1 MSTAAPTP
9 AARRRKIPV
18 ILQGEISECGLA
30 CLAMVAAAWG
40 LRADLAAFRS
50 RVAAVPRG
58 LSLRTLM
65 HLAAGIGLAARPVRI
80 GLQRLGELKLPAL
93 LHWNMDHFVVLERVR
108 GDLAWIV
115 DPARGRM
122 RVPLQ
127 SISSNFTGIA
137 IEFTPTD
144 SFRAG
149 VLRLSRS
156 FRRAWLDDRGLRAA
170 AFRALWL
177 TLVLQVAIIALPFA
191 YRSVIDRAG
200 GKGLSDPHLLWIAG
214 GIALMILVQ
223 AGSAWTRGLVVTRLG
238 NIFVH
243 RVSTHI
249 VARLFSLPVAFFQR
263 QMLGDV
269 LSRVRSVDTVRRF
282 LTDQAAPLVIDLAV
296 GSVTAALMIGFCP
309 HLAMIVIA
317 GLTAEMAIRVASM
330 RRQRELSENLLAAEG
345 KELSRLLES
354 MRAIQTIKLAAREA
368 QRFAVWENELVGV
381 LNAGTQLNRQ
391 RTTVTAMTST
401 ISALEWAAVLAV
413 GVLGVGF
420 PSVTTG
426 VLFGFLAYRGV
437 FRERLSTVVDSLWSL
452 QTVSVHLRRLDDL
465 MLAEAEPQADGILP
479 PEGPG
484 HLRLE
489 NVTFRYSPT
498 EPAVLDN
505 VSLEIPAGACVG
517 IVGPS
522 GSGKSTLI
530 KLILGLETPQ
540 QGAILLDG
548 VPIENVQRDV
558 WRERFGTVM
567 QDDTLLAGSINE
579 NIAFFD
585 PQIDMDQVRAAAR
598 AAAVHDEIDAM
609 PMEYGTLVGDMG
621 VQVSG
626 GQRQRILIARAL
638 YRDPRII
645 LFDEGTANLD
655 ADSER
660 KIAEVLGNLALTR
673 IVVAHRSHLL
683 EVSDI
688 IYEIRDGR
696 VYRLPRPNPRFGPGA
711 DEDAFSPADATPGEG
726 GRQEPC
732 VQPV

>member
-1 MSTAAPTP
+1 MSTVSTRSSASP
-9 AARRRKIPV
+9 RCVPV

-40 LRADLAAFRS
+40 LKADLAALRARLAS
-50 RVAAVPRG
+50 TPRG
-58 LSLRTLM
+58 LSLRMLVN
-65 HLAAGIGLAARPVRI
+65 LAARIGLAARPVRI
-80 GLQRLGELKLPAL
+80 GLQRLGELKVPAL

-108 GDLAWIV
+108 RNVAWIA
-115 DPARGRM
+115 DPAQGRKRM
-122 RVPLQ
+122 ALDAMSP
-127 SISSNFTGIA
+127 NFTGIA
-137 IEFTPTD
+137 VEFTPTHA
-144 SFRAG
+144 FQPG

-170 AFRALWL
+170 VVRALWL
-177 TLVLQVAIIALPFA
+177 TLVLQLTIIALPFA
-191 YRSVIDRAG
+191 YRTVIDGTGGSTLADPRLIWIGAG
-200 GKGLSDPHLLWIAG
+200 IG
-214 GIALMILVQ
+214 LMILVQ

-243 RVSTHI
+243 RVSANI

-269 LSRVRSVDTVRRF
+269 LSRVRSVDAIRRF
-282 LTDQAAPLVIDLAV
+282 LTDQAAPLVVDVAV
-296 GSVTAALMIGFCP
+296 GMVTAVLMIGFSP
-309 HLAMIVIA
+309 HLAVIVIA
-317 GLTAEMAIRVASM
+317 GLAIEIAVRFSGM
-330 RRQRELSENLLAAEG
+330 RKQRELTETLLEAEG
-345 KELSRLLES
+345 KELSQLLES

-368 QRFAVWENELVGV
+368 QRFAGWENELVRV
-381 LNAGTQLNRQ
+381 LNAGTHLSRQ
-391 RTTVTAMTST
+391 RNTVSSLTSA

-420 PSVTTG
+420 RPVTTG

-437 FRERLSTVVDSLWSL
+437 FRERLSTVVENLWSL
-452 QTVSVHLRRLDDL
+452 QMVSVHLRRLDDL
-465 MLAEAEPQADGILP
+465 MLAEAEPQANGALP
-479 PEGPG
+479 VGGPG
-484 HLRLE
+484 NLKLE

-498 EPAVLDN
+498 EPPVLDN

-540 QGAILLDG
+540 QGTILLDG
-548 VPIENVQRDV
+548 VPIETVHRQL

-567 QDDTLLAGSINE
+567 QDDTLLAGSINQ

-585 PQIDMDQVRAAAR
+585 SRIDMDRVRAAAQ

-638 YRDPRII
+638 YREPQII

-655 ADSER
+655 AESER
-660 KIAEVLGNLALTR
+660 KIATVLGNLALTR

-683 EVSDI
+683 AASNV

-696 VYRLPRPNPRFGPGA
+696 VTRLPDPNARVA
-711 DEDAFSPADATPGEG
+711 SSVDEEAYASCEAISGSKM
-726 GRQEPC
+726 
-732 VQPV
+732 VN

>member
-1 MSTAAPTP
+1 MSTASTSSAAP
-9 AARRRKIPV
+9 RGRVPV
-18 ILQGEISECGLA
+18 VMQGEISECGLA
-30 CLAMVAAAWG
+30 CLAMIAAAWG
-40 LRADLAAFRS
+40 LKADLAALRS
-50 RVAAVPRG
+50 RLASTPRG
-58 LSLRTLM
+58 ISLRVLVN
-65 HLAAGIGLAARPVRI
+65 LAATVGLAARPVRI
-80 GLQRLGELKLPAL
+80 GLQRLGELKMPAL

-108 GDLAWIV
+108 GSVAWIV
-115 DPARGRM
+115 DPAQGRR
-122 RVPLQ
+122 RVSLE
-127 SISSNFTGIA
+127 SISPNFTGIA
-137 IEFTPTD
+137 VEFTPTD
-144 SFRAG
+144 GFQPG

-156 FRRAWLDDRGLRAA
+156 FRRAWVDDRGLRAS

-177 TLVLQVAIIALPFA
+177 TLVLQLTIIALPFA

-200 GKGLSDPHLLWIAG
+200 GRFSDPRLVWIAV

-223 AGSAWTRGLVVTRLG
+223 AGSAWTRGQVITRLG

-269 LSRVRSVDTVRRF
+269 LSRVRSVDAIRRF

-296 GSVTAALMIGFCP
+296 GLVTAALMIGFSP
-309 HLAMIVIA
+309 HLAAIVIA
-317 GLTAEMAIRVASM
+317 GLSMEIAARFSGIRK
-330 RRQRELSENLLAAEG
+330 QRELTENLLEAEG
-345 KELSRLLES
+345 KELSQLLES

-368 QRFAVWENELVGV
+368 QRFAGWENELVRV
-381 LNAGTQLNRQ
+381 LNAGTRVSAQ
-391 RTTVTAMTST
+391 RTAVSTLTSA
-401 ISALEWAAVLAV
+401 IGALEWAVVLAV

-420 PSVTTG
+420 RPVTTG

-437 FRERLSTVVDSLWSL
+437 FRERLSTVVENVWSL
-452 QTVSVHLRRLDDL
+452 QMISVHLRRLDDL
-465 MLAEAEPQADGILP
+465 MLAEPEPQADGVLRLD
-479 PEGPG
+479 GPG
-484 HLRLE
+484 NLKLE
-489 NVTFRYSPT
+489 NVSFRYSPT
-498 EPAVLDN
+498 EPPVLDN
-505 VSLEIPAGACVG
+505 VSLEIPAGTCIG

-540 QGAILLDG
+540 QGSILLDG
-548 VPIENVQRDV
+548 VPIEKVHRQV

-567 QDDTLLAGSINE
+567 QDDTLLAGSINQ

-585 PQIDMDQVRAAAR
+585 SRIDMDRVRAVAQ

-609 PMEYGTLVGDMG
+609 PMEYGTMVGDMG
-621 VQVSG
+621 MQVSG

-638 YRDPRII
+638 YREPQIL

-655 ADSER
+655 AESER
-660 KIAEVLGNLALTR
+660 EIAEVLGNLALTR

-683 EVSDI
+683 TVSDI

-696 VYRLPRPNPRFGPGA
+696 ISRLSNANGRFSQRESDQPLALPEVITA
-711 DEDAFSPADATPGEG
+711 DGSAHEA
-726 GRQEPC
+726 C
-732 VQPV
+732 LQPV